1 MLGVAHKM
9 CKFFACLEATCI
21 IYPLSQECK
30 FFVICAQH
38 LAGVC
43 CHVISYLG
51 SKTSLSWS
59 TQKAIC
65 MVAANARVCS
75 SWPQNISLGNKWRD

>member
-9 CKFFACLEATCI
+9 CKFFACLEATYF
-21 IYPLSQECK
+21 IYPPSQECK
-30 FFVICAQH
+30 FFFICAQH

-43 CHVISYLG
+43 CHVIGCLG
-51 SKTSLSWS
+51 SKTSLSWC

-65 MVAANARVCS
+65 MAAANARECS
-75 SWPQNISLGNKWRD
+75 SWPQNVNLGNEWRD

>member
-9 CKFFACLEATCI
+9 CKFFACLEVTYF
-21 IYPLSQECK
+21 IYPPSQECK
-30 FFVICAQH
+30 FSFICAQH

-43 CHVISYLG
+43 YHVIGYLG

-65 MVAANARVCS
+65 MAAANARVCS
-75 SWPQNISLGNKWRD
+75 SWPQNVNLGNKWRD